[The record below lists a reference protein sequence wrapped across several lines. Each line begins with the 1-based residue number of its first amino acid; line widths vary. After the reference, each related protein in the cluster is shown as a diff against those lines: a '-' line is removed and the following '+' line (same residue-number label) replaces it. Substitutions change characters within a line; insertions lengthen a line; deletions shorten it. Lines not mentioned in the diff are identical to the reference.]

1 MNHYVSDP
9 FLQLYNNSSLPA
21 LLCVISYT
29 VQMIDIMSKT
39 GVPLDPV
46 YTLKGVR
53 GMLGEVT
60 DNPTVFSGKR
70 ILYIHTGEFTHT
82 LASYGGSSPHV

>member
-1 MNHYVSDP
+1 MPS
-9 FLQLYNNSSLPA
+9 A
-21 LLCVISYT
+21 
-29 VQMIDIMSKT
+29 VQMVDIMSKT

-60 DNPTVFSGKR
+60 NNPTVFSGKR
-70 ILYIHTGEFTHT
+70 ILYIHTGEFTHNST
-82 LASYGGSSPHV
+82 HSGTIGKPPQAIHYSLR